1 MKTKFLMPLLAS
13 SFLLLA
19 TACTSSDSSEDS
31 TPTNPQPP
39 SAETPVDPGQ
49 GGGSAAPVPVMPSSV
64 SDPAIT
70 QNLYAAWKA
79 GSYVSAADEA
89 AKYPSLGAEFN
100 EIFGP
105 YINAGRMPGRV
116 IWSTSSNSKC
126 LIDEAQGTPMYKRG
140 CTVSEGIGYGMLI
153 TLFQGDMDAYN
164 AIWTYSQGYRN
175 SIYSGGTGLMPWLT
189 NTFHWDVIDG
199 SSATD
204 ADLDIAASLVIAYYK
219 TGNQEYLND
228 ALSLIN
234 AIWEHEINPA
244 NLLIYSGDTP
254 MWHTADP
261 AYNLSYFSPVALR
274 LFAMV
279 DPNHNWTGVLDA
291 MYAYMQKVQ
300 AAGTGVFPDWSNTA
314 GVAVNPDNGSADKTY
329 WLFDK
334 ESVRIPWRIA
344 WDYYWFKDER
354 ALAVLNTL
362 QAFISAKSNG
372 DPAQI
377 PSVNY
382 SWNPT
387 IGADKSGNALPI
399 QWRGAW
405 CLTGMNGSQGWLDA
419 CLAIF
424 NQEPMQVTNGS
435 YFSNILQMMFSQLM
449 NGYYVKPF

>member
-19 TACTSSDSSEDS
+19 SACTSSDSPEDS

-105 YINAGRMPGRV
+105 YMAQGRVPARV

-126 LIDEAQGTPMYKRG
+126 LIDEAQGSPMYKRG

-300 AAGTGVFPDWSNTA
+300 AAGTGVFPDWSNGA

-362 QAFISAKSNG
+362 QSFISAKSNG

-382 SWNPT
+382 SWNPSV
-387 IGADKSGNALPI
+387 GADKSGNALPI

>member
-234 AIWEHEINPA
+234 A

-300 AAGTGVFPDWSNTA
+300 AAGTGVFPDWSNGA

-362 QAFISAKSNG
+362 QSFISAKSNG